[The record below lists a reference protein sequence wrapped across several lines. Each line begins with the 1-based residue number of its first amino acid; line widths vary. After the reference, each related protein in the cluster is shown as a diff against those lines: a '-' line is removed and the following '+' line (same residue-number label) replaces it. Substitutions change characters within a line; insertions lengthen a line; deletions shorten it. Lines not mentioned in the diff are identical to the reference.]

1 MSDFAM
7 SDALTILTIG
17 HSAHPSER
25 FIALLR
31 AAAVTAVADV
41 RTSPFSRRHPH
52 FNRDALRDELRRNGI
67 SYVFLGKELGGRPSD
82 PAFYCEGV
90 ADYEKMAQT
99 PDFQTGLDRVVEGAR
114 THRVALMCSERD
126 PMDCHRCLLVSRAL
140 AQRGVTVQHVLGDGG
155 TISQSEIEDRLLEL
169 SSRRGE
175 DLFAPRSER
184 LAMAYRERSRKAAFA
199 KPPPVT
205 DPIK

>member
-1 MSDFAM
+1 M

-17 HSAHPSER
+17 HSAHSSEG

-41 RTSPFSRRHPH
+41 RTSPYSRRHPQ
-52 FNRDALRDELRRNGI
+52 FNRDALRDELRRYGI

-82 PAFYCEGV
+82 SALYCEGV
-90 ADYEKMAQT
+90 ADYEKMAET

-140 AQRGVTVQHVLGDGG
+140 AQRGVNVKHVLSDGQ
-155 TISQSEIEDRLLEL
+155 TISQSEVEDRLLET
-169 SSRRGE
+169 SSRDRE

-184 LAMAYRERSRKAAFA
+184 LAMAYREHARKVAFA
-199 KPPPVT
+199 EPQPET
-205 DPIK
+205 DPTE